1 MGTAAAKPKPMRSR
15 RSGKKSSKL
24 YQANVEIINRL
35 IKESK
40 DNKKA

>member
-1 MGTAAAKPKPMRSR
+1 MGSAAPKPKPMRSR
-15 RSGKKSSKL
+15 RSGKKSSKR

>member
-1 MGTAAAKPKPMRSR
+1 MGTAVSKPRSMRSR